1 MALNQPTNKT
11 DTKTLEKKT
20 ILTKQQYIIA
30 GISGLLVIG
39 ILTTVFILGANNKDS
54 STKIVKTEIAPVT
67 VSNSSGKLAPLKADQ
82 KNNTEV
88 ALLDYNQNPFDPETE
103 KPSDRFISFKIRQGQ
118 KYRMVVNYSNIGDEK
133 MSKGS
138 LIIKLGPG
146 LSLVKN
152 SMKEDISGKETIYD
166 TNVYSPES
174 NIIKYGPGTS
184 NQNSGQVNPGDAG
197 KITLDVE
204 MSNSSIVGDT
214 SRFYSYLS
222 DEGETKGKIDLVFF
236 EVTPKN

>member
-1 MALNQPTNKT
+1 
-11 DTKTLEKKT
+11 
-20 ILTKQQYIIA
+20 
-30 GISGLLVIG
+30 
-39 ILTTVFILGANNKDS
+39 
-54 STKIVKTEIAPVT
+54 
-67 VSNSSGKLAPLKADQ
+67 
-82 KNNTEV
+82 
-88 ALLDYNQNPFDPETE
+88 
-103 KPSDRFISFKIRQGQ
+103 
-118 KYRMVVNYSNIGDEK
+118 
-133 MSKGS
+133 
-138 LIIKLGPG
+138 
-146 LSLVKN
+146 
-152 SMKEDISGKETIYD
+152 MKEDISGKETISIDD
-166 TNVYSPES
+166 TNLYSPES